1 MALRQIALV
10 STMAIGALARCGAEL
25 SLELKANYKIPTRAA
40 SIAST
45 DPIEVNTYIHV
56 ITNGSTIEDGH
67 LTSEQ
72 LDKQKAVLNDVF
84 ADHSIQ
90 FNFLDTTYTENEDW
104 ALGNMRQ
111 DMTTALRKGSYKDL
125 NLFFLLSMGGQV
137 TGQCSFPLNLTDF
150 PDPDRMKSMD
160 ACMMVSSTVPGGSHP
175 TYNGGLNA
183 VHEVGHWFGLI
194 HVFTDTCGGNGDEV
208 DDTPEQATETYGCP
222 FDKDSCPD
230 FPGVDSIHNYMDY
243 SDDYCKTE
251 FTPGQVSRMRN
262 AWAVYREPVDA

>member
-1 MALRQIALV
+1 MALRQVALV
-10 STMAIGALARCGAEL
+10 SIMAIGALARCGAEL
-25 SLELKANYKIPTRAA
+25 SPELKANYKIPTRAA

-45 DPIEVNTYIHV
+45 DPIKVNTYIHV
-56 ITNGSTIEDGH
+56 ITNGSTIDDGH

-90 FNFLDTTYTENEDW
+90 FNFLDTTYTENKDW

-183 VHEVGHWFGLI
+183 VHEVGHWFGY
-194 HVFTDTCGGNGDEV
+194 DC
-208 DDTPEQATETYGCP
+208 A
-222 FDKDSCPD
+222 
-230 FPGVDSIHNYMDY
+230 Y
-243 SDDYCKTE
+243 S
-251 FTPGQVSRMRN
+251 PR
-262 AWAVYREPVDA
+262 VDAFLFSEAAELILVMCCR